1 MRGLIVVACWSPTSS
16 SRTTSYSRS
25 CTGGRVQLSPLAVL
39 LAVLIGAQLAGVIGA
54 LMAIPVAGTL
64 LAIGRELLHYR
75 REAAI
80 ETPPGVD
87 LNLDRPV
94 LPAE

>member
-1 MRGLIVVACWSPTSS
+1 
-16 SRTTSYSRS
+16 
-25 CTGGRVQLSPLAVL
+25 
-39 LAVLIGAQLAGVIGA
+39 
-54 LMAIPVAGTL
+54 MAIPVAGTL

-80 ETPPGVD
+80 ETPAGVD

-94 LPAE
+94 GEEG

>member
-1 MRGLIVVACWSPTSS
+1 LVS
-16 SRTTSYSRS
+16 
-25 CTGGRVQLSPLAVL
+25 
-39 LAVLIGAQLAGVIGA
+39 VLIGAQLAGVLGA

-80 ETPPGVD
+80 DTPLGVD
-87 LNLDRPV
+87 LSFGRPV
-94 LPAE
+94 GDEE